1 MNKYDLWQT
10 GLERL
15 PDKSFFYHYDIIPFT
30 NMPLHWHP
38 EIEILYF
45 VKGDV
50 KVFANQ
56 LITTTARPGDIVF
69 LSPYAM
75 HRLCP
80 VDTTTP
86 VEYHCLNVKVDAVSK
101 SALNLPVEKL
111 PCLITT
117 NNRVREYMDRII
129 EELNGDLPYR
139 DEFVTCE
146 FASLITMLFR
156 IVNTSEEY
164 SLRSF
169 GTQTKAV
176 REAIQYI
183 HAHGFEKIT
192 VEDIC
197 RHVGFS
203 KSHFSSVF
211 RKITGQTMMDFII
224 YFRLSYA
231 REQILSGHKSIRE
244 CALESGFN
252 DVSYFIKRY
261 RRQFGESPSM
271 TRSKTYYKAI

>member
-15 PDKSFFYHYDIIPFT
+15 PDKSFFYHYDVLPLT

-38 EIEILYF
+38 QVEILYF

-56 LITTTARPGDIVF
+56 LITTTAHPGDIVF
-69 LSPYAM
+69 LSPFAM

-80 VDTTTP
+80 VDTSTP
-86 VEYHCLNVKVDAVSK
+86 AEYHCLNVKTEVLSN
-101 SALNLPVEKL
+101 STFNLPMEKL

-117 NNRVREYMDRII
+117 NKRVRSYMNRII
-129 EELNGDLPYR
+129 EELNDDEPYR
-139 DEFVTCE
+139 DVLITCE
-146 FASLITMLFR
+146 FASLITVLFR
-156 IVNTSEEY
+156 IVNTSDKY

-183 HAHGFEKIT
+183 YTHGLDKIT

-224 YFRLSYA
+224 YFRLTYA

-244 CALESGFN
+244 CALASGFN
-252 DVSYFIKRY
+252 DISYFIRRY
-261 RRQFGESPSM
+261 RRQFGESPSE
-271 TRSKTYYKAI
+271 TKAKSR